1 MLYTDKEIMVPYI
14 KRHKRITTLNK
25 ANIGAITILL
35 PFSVMANMTQQ
46 YNIPAGTL
54 DGALNQFAIESGV
67 EFYLNSD
74 LSKDLY
80 IQGLNGEYEPDQAL
94 SLLLT
99 NTGLN
104 AHKQVD
110 GVYYLSP
117 TSSAM
122 TLDAINVRTHFDN
135 AYERDVDGE
144 MSVYDADVASDYL
157 SKSEIERFKGTTAA
171 DLFTGVANVH
181 SGESRNGGGSIDPN
195 VRGVQG
201 FGRVPVV
208 IDGTEQGISVYN
220 GYRGSSNRN
229 YIDPNLI
236 GSMTVLKGA
245 QLSSDV
251 NTSTGG
257 AVQVTTLQPQ
267 DIVPEGDE
275 FGIETI
281 IESSSNSV
289 SPNKARLHTGKRWQD
304 VPVYADIGGV
314 PLYDD
319 PEVRFQTRDNKDDN
333 PFNGED
339 IAYRLALAGITPKFE
354 WLAAYAYRNRG
365 NYYSGTSKDEFYSKP
380 FGENAGLIPGRNP
393 YLEPEHMALV
403 HIPGHEVPNTSS
415 EMESVLV
422 KGTINFNDYQKLQFN
437 ARYTESIHGEILSSR
452 SDYRNSNGLPQW
464 PLANAKMQAYSLK
477 YRANPNHHLLD
488 FSTSLWLTITDSKSN
503 TGYGFPN
510 FVNRNS
516 DTPDVIINTSTVN
529 RDESRY
535 GFDFKNKMLLSDSVD
550 LTFAGSYQIHE
561 LMPKEGLAY
570 MIDFYGGAVRAG
582 EREEYNGSAKVEWR
596 PLESLI
602 LNAGVRYISYNA
614 TDYYIEHQVN
624 SGNIKSLKEYK
635 TDGYHLSYQTVEN
648 YAVEEIAQ
656 NVANAEHEVRVT
668 FTKSNITEEI
678 TRLEN
683 LISQFPE
690 QAAENQAS
698 LAEKQQELANFD
710 SLLASKIQQETN
722 AAQNQ
727 TTFIE
732 DHSSEWLAN
741 SQNDL
746 NLANNACKNAMQ
758 QANYV
763 EGSCTAQAI
772 ESTEVYNTD
781 YKTSGSGWMPSLTAT
796 WLFDDSS
803 RIYARYAE
811 TLRFPSLFES
821 TSGFSGNPSASAPL
835 QPERAR
841 LFETAY
847 IHYFDNA
854 SAKITYFDQVID
866 DVMDRDRDSFSFANL
881 DSQRTSGIELN
892 GHYDNSDYFA
902 DASFAYN
909 FRNEV
914 CDKNSAAQIYVDN
927 IITKSATSD
936 ETCVRGGF
944 SKQSFLAA
952 HAAPEYTAN
961 FLIGAR
967 FFNQDLETG
976 FRTNYVSGS
985 HDEDVIKRTD
995 VTTYDAYVKY
1005 KFTEKIAGELVG
1017 TNLSDVYYLEA
1028 GSVSGM
1034 PAPGR
1039 TVGVKLSGKF

>member
-1 MLYTDKEIMVPYI
+1 MVPYNTPRQLLSVFI
-14 KRHKRITTLNK
+14 K
-25 ANIGAITILL
+25 ANLGVAAIML
-35 PFSVMANMTQQ
+35 PYTVMADTSQQ

-54 DGALNQFAIESGV
+54 DSVLNQFAVESGV
-67 EFYLNSD
+67 EFYLNSS
-74 LSKDLY
+74 LSEELY
-80 IQGLNGEYEPDQAL
+80 TQGLTGDYQPEQAL
-94 SLLLT
+94 NILLA
-99 NTGLN
+99 NTGLD
-104 AHKQVD
+104 AQKQPD
-110 GVYYLSP
+110 GVYYVSP
-117 TSSAM
+117 SSDEM
-122 TLDAINVRTHFDN
+122 TLDAIQVRTHFED
-135 AYERDVDGE
+135 AYQRDQEGE
-144 MSVYDADVASDYL
+144 MAVYDADVATAYL
-157 SKSEIERFKGTTAA
+157 GKEEIERFKGTTAA
-171 DLFTGVANVH
+171 DLFTGVSNVH

-208 IDGTEQGISVYN
+208 IDGTEQAISVYN

-236 GSMTVLKGA
+236 GSMKVYKGA
-245 QLSSDV
+245 QLSSDI

-275 FGIETI
+275 FGIEI
-281 IESSSNSV
+281 ITETSSNSV
-289 SPNKARLHTGKRWQD
+289 APNKARLHTGKRWQD
-304 VPVYADIGGV
+304 VPAYADIGGV

-319 PEVRFQTRDNKDDN
+319 PELRFQTRDNKSND

-365 NYYSGTSKDEFYSKP
+365 NYYSGTNKDEFYSKP
-380 FGENAGLIPGRNP
+380 SSEGGENIIQGRNP

-403 HIPGHEVPNTSS
+403 HRPGHEVPNTSS

-422 KGTINFNDYQKLQFN
+422 KGTFNFNDYYKLQFN
-437 ARYTESIHGEILSSR
+437 ARYTESIHGEILASR
-452 SDYRNSNGLPQW
+452 SDYRNTNGLPQW

-477 YRANPNHHLLD
+477 YRANPTNRFLD
-488 FSTSLWLTITDSKSN
+488 LSTNLWLTKTDSKSN

-510 FVNRNS
+510 FVNRRS
-516 DTPDVIINTSTVN
+516 ETPDTIINTSTVN

-535 GFDFKNKMLLSDSVD
+535 GFNFKNKMLLSSSLD
-550 LTFAGSYQIHE
+550 LTVAGSYQKHE
-561 LMPKEGLAY
+561 LMPKEGLEY
-570 MIDFYGGAVRAG
+570 MINFYQGAVRAG

-596 PLESLI
+596 PLDSLI
-602 LNAGVRYISYNA
+602 LNAGVRYISYNS
-614 TDYYIEHQVN
+614 TDYYIENRVN
-624 SGNIKSLKEYK
+624 AGDISSLKEYK
-635 TDGYHLSYQTVEN
+635 KDGYHLSYQTLEN
-648 YAVEEIAQ
+648 YAAEEIAQ

-668 FTKSNITEEI
+668 FSKSNITQEI
-678 TRLEN
+678 TRLKN
-683 LISQFPE
+683 LISQFPS
-690 QAAENQAS
+690 QATENKAS
-698 LAEKQQELANFD
+698 IKTKQQELANFD
-710 SLLASKIQQETN
+710 SLLASKIQQGTN

-732 DHSSEWLAN
+732 EHSADWLVN
-741 SQNDL
+741 SRNDL

-758 QANYV
+758 KDNYV
-763 EGSCTAQAI
+763 KGSCTAKAI
-772 ESTEVYNTD
+772 ELKEVYNTD
-781 YKTSGSGWMPSLTAT
+781 YKNSGSGWMPSLTAT
-796 WLFDDSS
+796 WLFNDNS

-847 IHYFDNA
+847 VHYFDNA
-854 SAKITYFDQVID
+854 SAKITYFDQIIEN
-866 DVMDRDRDSFSFANL
+866 VMDRDRDSFAFANL

-892 GHYDNSDYFA
+892 THYDNTDYFA
-902 DASFAYN
+902 DGSFAYN

-914 CDKNSAAQIYVDN
+914 CDKNTAAQLYAYDTIKKN
-927 IITKSATSD
+927 TPSD

-961 FLIGAR
+961 LLLGAR
-967 FFNQDLETG
+967 FFNQDLEVG

-995 VTTYDAYVKY
+995 VTTYDAYMKY

-1039 TVGVKLSGKF
+1039 TIGVKLSGKF